1 MRKSM
6 LSWMDEREHRNL
18 WERLKQTME
27 NVDDSGASEVDGST
41 SSDEKQLIG
50 SSGSVNEV
58 DDEKSV
64 LLNGFMR
71 KLLLQADSLSN
82 NLESRDEEPLM
93 ALSQTTISPSL
104 VKQLCEETEAGMMD
118 CEKALAQNCGDFI
131 SRTEIFV
138 RYLVSEDV
146 PKDVVKEE
154 REIEMQKEDLLT
166 KPENIRKRLEESAL
180 LGQPFTKNDKLKDF
194 G

>member
-1 MRKSM
+1 M

-18 WERLKQTME
+18 WKRL
-27 NVDDSGASEVDGST
+27 NGASEVDGST

-50 SSGSVNEV
+50 SSDSVNEV

-118 CEKALAQNCGDFI
+118 CEKALAQNCGG
-131 SRTEIFV
+131 
-138 RYLVSEDV
+138 DV
-146 PKDVVKEE
+146 H
-154 REIEMQKEDLLT
+154 
-166 KPENIRKRLEESAL
+166 
-180 LGQPFTKNDKLKDF
+180 
-194 G
+194 

>member
-1 MRKSM
+1 
-6 LSWMDEREHRNL
+6 EHRNL
-18 WERLKQTME
+18 WKRL
-27 NVDDSGASEVDGST
+27 NGASEVDGST

-50 SSGSVNEV
+50 SSDSVNEV

-93 ALSQTTISPSL
+93 ALYDGLREGSCTKLGVTYI
-104 VKQLCEETEAGMMD
+104 VKAQEFLGRTGLASAD
-118 CEKALAQNCGDFI
+118 KKASRATAEDFI

>member
-1 MRKSM
+1 
-6 LSWMDEREHRNL
+6 MDEREHRNL
-18 WERLKQTME
+18 WKRL
-27 NVDDSGASEVDGST
+27 NGASEVDGST

-50 SSGSVNEV
+50 SSDSVNEV

-82 NLESRDEEPLM
+82 TLESRDEEPLM

-118 CEKALAQNCGDFI
+118 CEKALAQNCGGDVHYFI

-180 LGQPFTKNDKLKDF
+180 LGQPFMKNDKLKDF